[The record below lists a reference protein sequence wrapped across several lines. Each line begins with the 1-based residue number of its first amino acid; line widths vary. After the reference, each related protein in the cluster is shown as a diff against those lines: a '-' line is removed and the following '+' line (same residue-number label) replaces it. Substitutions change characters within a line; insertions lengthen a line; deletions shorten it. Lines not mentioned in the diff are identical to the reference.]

1 MNSKKEVQHVYLVG
15 AKSLGAYG
23 GYETFVY
30 KLTEYH
36 QNKENIKY
44 HVACK
49 ANGDGCMDESK
60 FDGVTKINDHEFE
73 FHNAHCFKIDVPQIG
88 PAQAI
93 YYDVAALKACCEHIK
108 KNHIPHPIVYIM
120 ACRIGP
126 FASHF
131 YREIHKLGGT
141 VYLNPDGHEWMRA
154 KWSAPIRKY
163 WKISEQMMVKYCDL
177 AICDSVNIE
186 KYIHECYDGKGIK
199 GRNPKT
205 TFIAYGADLTLSKL
219 ADDDEK
225 LMNWYREKGLT
236 KKDYYL
242 VVGRFV
248 PENSF
253 EVMIREFMKS
263 KSKKNFA
270 IITNVN
276 EKFLNE
282 LEEKLHFKSD
292 KRIKFVG
299 TVYDQELLKKIRENA
314 YADAAGNT
322 VVYMVP
328 NYQIDGK
335 TGTWL
340 PYDSEVVEGVCFFM
354 MRNEQ
359 RKDAV
364 SPVVVDS
371 KGVFVTDAPNGFEN
385 VRSILTEYVHRA
397 EKKQQDMT
405 EHEKCLTNG
414 TYERA
419 RESGTEQN
427 YDMIDGC
434 VNNVPKKPRRIG
446 GRWSVLDRLH
456 IKQAQRKQKDQTQQQ
471 QQQERSRKN

>member
-1 MNSKKEVQHVYLVG
+1 MLKHDLRLIQYKDDKERGWNRGMDSKKEVQNVYLVG

-60 FDGVTKINDHEFE
+60 VEGVTKINDHEFE
-73 FHNAHCFKIDVPQIG
+73 LHNAHCFKIDIPQIG

-93 YYDVAALKACCEHIK
+93 YYDVAALKVCCEHIK

-126 FASHF
+126 FAGHF
-131 YREIHKLGGT
+131 YKEIHKLGGK

-225 LMNWYREKGLT
+225 LVNWYKEKGL
-236 KKDYYL
+236 KKKEYYL

-263 KSKKNFA
+263 KSQKDFA

-276 EKFLNE
+276 DKFLNE
-282 LEEKLHFKSD
+282 LEEKYHFKSD

-314 YADAAGNT
+314 YAYFHGHT
-322 VVYMVP
+322 V
-328 NYQIDGK
+328 G
-335 TGTWL
+335 GTNPSL
-340 PYDSEVVEGVCFFM
+340 IEALGSTDLNLLVDVGFNKEVAEDCALYWS
-354 MRNEQ
+354 
-359 RKDAV
+359 RKDGNLAKLIDKADQMSIDEIAEMGRRTKKRV
-364 SPVVVDS
+364 AEEYTWD
-371 KGVFVTDAPNGFEN
+371 KICGQYEKAFVGRYRN
-385 VRSILTEYVHRA
+385 R
-397 EKKQQDMT
+397 M
-405 EHEKCLTNG
+405 
-414 TYERA
+414 
-419 RESGTEQN
+419 
-427 YDMIDGC
+427 
-434 VNNVPKKPRRIG
+434 NN
-446 GRWSVLDRLH
+446 D
-456 IKQAQRKQKDQTQQQ
+456 
-471 QQQERSRKN
+471 

>member
-60 FDGVTKINDHEFE
+60 FDGVTRINEHEFE
-73 FHNAHCFKIDVPQIG
+73 LHNAHCFKIDVPQIG

-93 YYDVAALKACCEHIK
+93 YYDAAALKACCEHIK
-108 KNHIPHPIVYIM
+108 ENHIPHPIVYIM

-126 FASHF
+126 FAGYF
-131 YREIHKLGGT
+131 YRKIHKLGGT

-225 LMNWYREKGLT
+225 LVSWYKEKGLT

-263 KSKKNFA
+263 KSQKDFA

-276 EKFLNE
+276 LQ
-282 LEEKLHFKSD
+282 H
-292 KRIKFVG
+292 
-299 TVYDQELLKKIRENA
+299 
-314 YADAAGNT
+314 
-322 VVYMVP
+322 
-328 NYQIDGK
+328 
-335 TGTWL
+335 
-340 PYDSEVVEGVCFFM
+340 
-354 MRNEQ
+354 
-359 RKDAV
+359 
-364 SPVVVDS
+364 
-371 KGVFVTDAPNGFEN
+371 
-385 VRSILTEYVHRA
+385 RSYRPP
-397 EKKQQDMT
+397 DR
-405 EHEKCLTNG
+405 EKC
-414 TYERA
+414 YPSA
-419 RESGTEQN
+419 
-427 YDMIDGC
+427 
-434 VNNVPKKPRRIG
+434 
-446 GRWSVLDRLH
+446 
-456 IKQAQRKQKDQTQQQ
+456 
-471 QQQERSRKN
+471 